1 MIWHSVKGENI
12 MQKII
17 TIANRKGGVG
27 KSTTAY
33 MIASYLGTLKK
44 SYKTLLIDTDPQGSL
59 TSIVTT
65 DVVSLTLST
74 IIQGGNISDSIIK
87 TTQGFDFIA
96 SSPYLSLLEKNMSLQ
111 AIKEI
116 TDKLGYDFI
125 IIDTPPTFSNLTI
138 ASLVASTDVV
148 IPLEADSFSL
158 QGFEALYKLI
168 NGVRERYNNTLNIAG
183 LLLIKYKARQTL
195 SKLIKAS
202 LEKRAAECGTTLF
215 ASTIRDSVL
224 IKKAL
229 LLRLNIFKEYPN
241 QPITKDYENFCFEL
255 LGVYEK

>member
-1 MIWHSVKGENI
+1 
-12 MQKII
+12 MQKVI

-27 KSTTAY
+27 KTTTAY
-33 MIASYLGTLKK
+33 MLGCYLAKLP
-44 SYKTLLIDTDPQGSL
+44 YKTLLIDLDAQGSL
-59 TSIVTT
+59 TSLISNN
-65 DVVSLTLST
+65 SLVITSNIN
-74 IIQGGNISDSIIK
+74 IIFQGGNISDSIFK
-87 TTQGFDFIA
+87 SPLGFDFIP
-96 SSPYLSLLEKNMSLQ
+96 SSPHLTLKEKEITIND
-111 AIKEI
+111 IKAI
-116 TDKLGYDFI
+116 TDKLGYDYI

-168 NGVRERYNNTLNIAG
+168 NGVRERYNNSLNIAG

-195 SKLIKAS
+195 SKLIKES

-215 ASTIRDSVL
+215 TSTIRDSVL

-229 LLRLNIFKEYPN
+229 LLKQNIFKDYPN
-241 QPITKDYENFCFEL
+241 QPITTDYENFCLEL
-255 LGVYEK
+255 LGVYER

>member
-1 MIWHSVKGENI
+1 
-12 MQKII
+12 MQQIV

-74 IIQGGNISDSIIK
+74 IIQGGNISDSIIR

-138 ASLVASTDVV
+138 ASLIASTDVV

-158 QGFEALYKLI
+158 QGFDALYTLI
-168 NGVRERYNNTLNIAG
+168 NGIRERYNNKLNLAG
-183 LLLIKYKARQTL
+183 LLLVKYKPRQTL
-195 SKLIKAS
+195 SKLIKES
-202 LEKRAAECGTTLF
+202 LEKRAASYNTKVF
-215 ASTIRDSVL
+215 NATIRDSVL
-224 IKKAL
+224 IKKAF
-229 LLRLNIFKEYPN
+229 LLRENLFKKYEN
-241 QPITKDYENFCFEL
+241 QPVTKDYQDFCYEL